1 MSLLPEVERELLRVA
16 RRPLMEDAAA
26 MPQPAERAI
35 RRRPWSVI
43 PATLGLLVA
52 LAIAGAFVIALHNGR
67 TLHTAGGG
75 TSNTGNAFPGAPR
88 TQRNGYGVA
97 TGACPLDA
105 ANRYL
110 PARSGCVIVRRA
122 DLAGDG
128 QQDLVLVYSRL
139 SRRHVSWFTGAPAS
153 LRRMYLADQSFLRVV
168 PAAGTAVTATVAGT
182 KSAAILAIAH
192 VNGDPGDE
200 VFLQTSQISSG
211 STAVAYGYQHGRL
224 VPAGV
229 TLAYGGDSADKAGF
243 DCLAGRLVQRTFVL
257 VGRTINSSWRETDVT
272 YAWNGARLAKIAQ
285 RTFTHDGL
293 PPAGQTGLGAGCVAG
308 IR

>member
-1 MSLLPEVERELLRVA
+1 MP
-16 RRPLMEDAAA
+16 AA
-26 MPQPAERAI
+26 
-35 RRRPWSVI
+35 
-43 PATLGLLVA
+43 LGLLVT
-52 LAIAGAFVIALHNGR
+52 LAIAGTFVIALHRGP
-67 TLHTAGGG
+67 TLRTAGGG
-75 TSNTGNAFPGAPR
+75 APDAGNGFPGAPR

-128 QQDLVLVYSRL
+128 QQDLVLLYSRL
-139 SRRHVSWFTGAPAS
+139 SRRHVSWTGAPAS

-168 PAAGTAVTATVAGT
+168 PPTGDAVTATVAGT

-200 VFLQTSQISSG
+200 VFIQTSQISSG
-211 STAVAYGYQHGRL
+211 STAVVYGYRNRRL

-243 DCLAGRLVQRTFVL
+243 DCLAGRLLQRTFVL
-257 VGRTINSSWRETDVT
+257 TGRTVNSAWRETDVT
-272 YAWNGARLAKIAQ
+272 YGWNGPRLAKIAK
-285 RTFTHDGL
+285 RTFIHHGL
-293 PPAGQTGLGAGCVAG
+293 PPAGQTGVGAGCVAG
-308 IR
+308 VR

>member
-16 RRPLMEDAAA
+16 RRPLTDDAAA
-26 MPQPAERAI
+26 IPQAGDRAG

-43 PATLGLLVA
+43 PAALGLLVA
-52 LAIAGAFVIALHNGR
+52 LAIAGVFVIALHNGR

-75 TSNTGNAFPGAPR
+75 APNTSNAFPGAPR

-97 TGACPLDA
+97 TGACPLEA

-122 DLAGDG
+122 DLAGAR
-128 QQDLVLVYSRL
+128 QQDLVLLYSRL
-139 SRRHVSWFTGAPAS
+139 SARHVSWAGAPAS

-168 PAAGTAVTATVAGT
+168 PPAGGTVTATVAGT
-182 KSAAILAIAH
+182 KTAAILAIAH

-211 STAVAYGYQHGRL
+211 STAVAYGYQDGRL

-243 DCLAGRLVQRTFVL
+243 NCLAGRLLQRTFVL
-257 VGRTINSSWRETDVT
+257 TGRTINSSWRETDVT
-272 YAWNGARLAKIAQ
+272 YAWNGPHLSKIAQ
-285 RTFTHDGL
+285 RTFTHHGL
-293 PPAGQTGLGAGCVAG
+293 PPARVADVGAGCVTG
-308 IR
+308 VR

>member
-26 MPQPAERAI
+26 IPQPAQRPG
-35 RRRPWSVI
+35 RRTPWSAL

-67 TLHTAGGG
+67 ALHTTGGG
-75 TSNTGNAFPGAPR
+75 TPNTGNAFPGAPR

-105 ANRYL
+105 ADRYL

-128 QQDLVLVYSRL
+128 QQDLILLYSRL
-139 SRRHVSWFTGAPAS
+139 SRHHVSWSGAPAS

-168 PAAGTAVTATVAGT
+168 PAGGVAVTAPVAGT
-182 KSAAILAIAH
+182 KTAAILAIAH
-192 VNGDPGDE
+192 VNDDPGDE
-200 VFLQTSQISSG
+200 VFIQTSQISSG
-211 STAVAYGYQHGRL
+211 STAVAYGYQNGRL

-229 TLAYGGDSADKAGF
+229 TLAYGGDSADRAGF
-243 DCLAGRLVQRTFVL
+243 NCLAGRLLQRTFVL
-257 VGRTINSSWRETDVT
+257 TGRTINSTWRETDVT
-272 YAWNGARLAKIAQ
+272 YGWTGPHLAKLTQ
-285 RTFTHDGL
+285 RTFTHRGR
-293 PPAGQTGLGAGCVAG
+293 PPADQTDVGAGCVAG
-308 IR
+308 VR